1 MTGGMSRNVDLST
14 VDHYVYPVT
23 RAALLGAPLSWAA

>member
-1 MTGGMSRNVDLST
+1 MTGGMSRNVDLSA

-23 RAALLGAPLSWAA
+23 RAALPEALLSWAA